1 MVLEP
6 VSTHKY
12 ENMTLNNILA
22 ISKDSSNNYLFGT
35 SYGLIKYT
43 SETSYQLFNAKNGFL
58 NNTIHAI
65 LRNSSDDFWLSTN
78 LGLINFDTKRN
89 VFRSYGFG
97 DGLKVVEFSDGAAFR
112 DSQTGTL
119 FFGGINGVVAIRADA
134 TVRSSFICLLFILIS
149 CLSSVNNTIWANF
162 SPGKKKL
169 KS

>member
-1 MVLEP
+1 MEP

-35 SYGLIKYT
+35 SYGLIKST

-58 NNTIHAI
+58 NNTVHAI
-65 LRNSSDDFWLSTN
+65 LKNSPDNFWLSTN

-89 VFRSYGFG
+89 VFRSYGFS

-112 DSQTGTL
+112 DPDTGTL
-119 FFGGINGVVAIRADA
+119 FFGGINGFVAIRADG
-134 TVRSSFICLLFILIS
+134 RPLSLIH
-149 CLSSVNNTIWANF
+149 I
-162 SPGKKKL
+162 
-169 KS
+169 